1 MATSDWDATG
11 RIWDATTGEL
21 VCGLSGHHDRVLGA
35 AALVLAVAVIFVPG
49 LAPGLQQVANP
60 GQMGGM

>member
-1 MATSDWDATG
+1 MNVVAMVILAGAVLAEKTWAWGPEFS
-11 RIWDATTGEL
+11 
-21 VCGLSGHHDRVLGA
+21 RVLGA
-35 AALVLAVAVIFVPG
+35 AALVLAVAVILVPG